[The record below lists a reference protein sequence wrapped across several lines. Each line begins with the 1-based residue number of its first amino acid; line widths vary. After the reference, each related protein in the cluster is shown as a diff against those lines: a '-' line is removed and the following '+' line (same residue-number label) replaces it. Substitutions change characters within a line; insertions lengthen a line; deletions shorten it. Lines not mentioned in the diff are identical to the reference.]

1 VGIYREEENAVVD
14 AGVVAGN
21 HRESS
26 IATTGEG
33 GESMVATGCG
43 EDDLRRAEAV
53 LHELA
58 LVLLR
63 VPVDEHTRDLH
74 LRVLRLKRDIARW
87 HSRMPDES
95 ARRTV
100 INELA
105 RLQQEVAIWDRG
117 AAGTQASSRSETST
131 WPRRRRRSSQGDGT
145 T

>member
-1 VGIYREEENAVVD
+1 VGIYREEEDAVVD
-14 AGVVAGN
+14 AGVIAGN

-33 GESMVATGCG
+33 GGSMVAAGC
-43 EDDLRRAEAV
+43 EEDLRRAEAV

-100 INELA
+100 LNELA

-117 AAGTQASSRSETST
+117 AGGKQASSRSEAST
-131 WPRRRRRSSQGDGT
+131 WPPRRRRNSQGDGT